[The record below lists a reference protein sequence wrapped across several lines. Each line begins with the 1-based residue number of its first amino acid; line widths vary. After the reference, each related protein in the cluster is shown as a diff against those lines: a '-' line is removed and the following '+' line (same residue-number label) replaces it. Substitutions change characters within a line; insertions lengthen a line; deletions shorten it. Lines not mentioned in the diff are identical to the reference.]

1 MKKRGIVIL
10 SAISLIVTLIVAIL
24 GYLVIQRRSFVKK
37 ENLST
42 EAGEKEVYKVAIEEN
57 EESKL
62 NSLKAKE
69 MNKNQNGVTI
79 QQGNIVVY
87 VDTALKIDSSIAN
100 YRTQYGIGETIVIKV
115 YFDKEISSA
124 GDEPSLY
131 LKFGTGTE
139 RKVRYNN
146 ANGSELIFKY
156 TIQEGD
162 NGELKLTN
170 LSGTVSD
177 TDGNSIKIGLSLS
190 GNVQYQDSSPII
202 AVGKKNKV
210 IYSKERIE
218 EGDEDSD
225 NNVTSNKMGIKMQ
238 FNCKLYKKEDN
249 LIKEVTLEDIKKI
262 AKVIFTENGQ
272 FFDGKGNTQSLGIDE
287 DLNRNSFIIRRIY
300 FS

>member
-156 TIQEGD
+156 NIQEGD

-202 AVGKKNKV
+202 AVGKKNK
-210 IYSKERIE
+210 R
-218 EGDEDSD
+218 
-225 NNVTSNKMGIKMQ
+225 
-238 FNCKLYKKEDN
+238 
-249 LIKEVTLEDIKKI
+249 
-262 AKVIFTENGQ
+262 
-272 FFDGKGNTQSLGIDE
+272 
-287 DLNRNSFIIRRIY
+287 
-300 FS
+300 